1 MYTLMKKD
9 WQKNI
14 GFIVMDM
21 IGLETILFIT
31 CWIYHRDL
39 SAFLNPFYLNIALIV
54 LIISLIFCWF
64 SKSFQSLYE
73 KTTKQKFFF
82 LSIRSILI
90 FAMAACF
97 IYMIQRS
104 VVHFI
109 EVFFLVNVLCF
120 VESSLLWIV
129 WRNYNTHHL
138 QKGNKRSLLLVTV
151 AENHKGCS
159 IQNYYKMYHIAGV
172 ALMDV
177 NRKGELFQEAL
188 VVASKDDLFSYV
200 SRQWIDEVF
209 IDLPWRYYNLCQEIV
224 NHFNQMG
231 IVTHVKLVNRNEKSG
246 RKQLIEQWEN
256 DIVLT
261 TSMNFVTAGQVFL
274 KRTMDIIGSL
284 IGLVLTGIFYL
295 ILAPIIK
302 IQSPGPVL
310 FSQIRIGRNG
320 KRFKIYKFRTMYLD
334 AEERKK
340 DLLELNRIKD
350 GHMFKLSFD
359 PRVIGNKI
367 LPNGTQKV
375 GFMNLCRQL
384 SLDEFPQFIN
394 VLKGEMSLVGTRPPT
409 VEEYETYE
417 FHHHARLACKPGL
430 TGMWQVN
437 GRSNITD
444 FEEVVKLDT
453 KYINEWSIGLD
464 LQILLKTIVKVLKKE
479 GAI

>member
-1 MYTLMKKD
+1 M
-9 WQKNI
+9 
-14 GFIVMDM
+14 
-21 IGLETILFIT
+21 
-31 CWIYHRDL
+31 
-39 SAFLNPFYLNIALIV
+39 
-54 LIISLIFCWF
+54 
-64 SKSFQSLYE
+64 
-73 KTTKQKFFF
+73 
-82 LSIRSILI
+82 
-90 FAMAACF
+90 
-97 IYMIQRS
+97 
-104 VVHFI
+104 
-109 EVFFLVNVLCF
+109 
-120 VESSLLWIV
+120 
-129 WRNYNTHHL
+129 
-138 QKGNKRSLLLVTV
+138 
-151 AENHKGCS
+151 
-159 IQNYYKMYHIAGV
+159 
-172 ALMDV
+172 
-177 NRKGELFQEAL
+177 
-188 VVASKDDLFSYV
+188 ASKDDLFSYV

-209 IDLPWRYYNLCQEIV
+209 IDLPWQYYNLCQEIV

-261 TSMNFVTAGQVFL
+261 TSMNFVTAGQVLL

-375 GFMNLCRQL
+375 GFMNLCRQV